1 LSRGCTLLLI
11 GLFKKVILADSLGGI
26 SDALFG
32 RAAEGTA
39 RAGPSWP
46 GAGCMG

>member
-1 LSRGCTLLLI
+1 LHERLSRGCTLLLI

-32 RAAEGTA
+32 RAAEGMA
-39 RAGPSWP
+39 LSFGES
-46 GAGCMG
+46 